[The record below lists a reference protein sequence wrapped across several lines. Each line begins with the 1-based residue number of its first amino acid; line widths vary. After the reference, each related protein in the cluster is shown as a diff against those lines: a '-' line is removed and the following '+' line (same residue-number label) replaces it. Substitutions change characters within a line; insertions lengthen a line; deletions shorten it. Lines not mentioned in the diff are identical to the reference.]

1 MQSNVYSSIVVVII
15 GATLLVVTNG
25 FSPICST
32 TIGYCTSKD
41 DHLGR
46 CTTSLCAKK
55 GSNNKKKGLKSSAG
69 KGFGSASGKDKVQV
83 TKTYGSYTNS
93 VISMDSIVSSE
104 HALAEFFT
112 ANEPWHPLFRSIASS
127 PSEAMNFLKGTH
139 GEELEFNDEV
149 YPWRRLS
156 HQPEGEDSLAYLA
169 TFLDSMQKALID
181 IPVAGLKKE
190 DEHDIHFIEEGRRM
204 LLVERFHVL
213 PGVNERT
220 ADSHE
225 QLFTTCWSEIQRHVD
240 FNFDNTGSL
249 ILLPDYDM
257 EALRTF
263 TEINVMRP
271 LNWLGILQDFEITT
285 LQRDIPAI
293 RMIYK
298 VGDVPDL
305 ADRKQ

>member
-1 MQSNVYSSIVVVII
+1 MIKMQSYVSSFVIV
-15 GATLLVVTNG
+15 GATLVVVTNG
-25 FSPICST
+25 FSPISST
-32 TIGYCTSKD
+32 FGNFAWNGIS
-41 DHLGR
+41 HLER
-46 CTTSLCAKK
+46 LDSLLCAKK
-55 GSNNKKKGLKSSAG
+55 GSNNKKKGLKSSDG
-69 KGFGSASGKDKVQV
+69 KGFGSASGKNKVQV
-83 TKTYGSYTNS
+83 TKTYGSYTKS
-93 VISMDSIVSSE
+93 VINMDSIVSSE

-112 ANEPWHPLFRSIASS
+112 ANEPWHPLFRSIASN
-127 PSEAMNFLKGTH
+127 PSDAMTYLKGTH
-139 GEELEFNDEV
+139 GEEIEFNDEV

-156 HQPEGEDSLAYLA
+156 HKPEGEESLAYLA
-169 TFLDSMQKALID
+169 TFLNSMQKALID

-190 DEHDIHFIEEGRRM
+190 DEHDLHFIEEGRRM

-220 ADSHE
+220 SDSHE

-240 FNFDNTGSL
+240 FDFENTGSL

-257 EALRTF
+257 ESLRTF
-263 TEINVMRP
+263 TEMNVMRP
-271 LNWLGILQDFEITT
+271 LSWLGILQHFEVTT

-305 ADRKQ
+305 ANRGQ